1 MQIDLQA
8 LRQMNDDDLEQALL
22 AFVFAKLKAMPD
34 DAVEAISSLPE
45 GFRPYYVSW
54 LVEAEVL
61 NGGFH
66 QFFWNPSSDF
76 ADDAAD
82 AFRAIGD
89 QATAEIMSQ
98 ALEAALAELPE
109 TARFMKIGTLEAF
122 SQSAKRSKLGAF
134 DEAFYERAP
143 ALPGLRAQFF
153 RANSNLFVAER
164 P

>member
-1 MQIDLQA
+1 MQIDHHA
-8 LRQMNDDDLEQALL
+8 LSQMNDEDLEQALL
-22 AFVFAKLKAMPD
+22 ALVFAKLKTMPN
-34 DAVEAISSLPE
+34 DAVEAIASLPG

-76 ADDAAD
+76 ADDAVE

-109 TARFMKIGTLEAF
+109 TSKFMKTGTLEAF
-122 SQSAKRSKLGAF
+122 SQSAKRSNLGAF

-143 ALPGLRAQFF
+143 ALPGLRARFF
-153 RANSNLFVAER
+153 RASSHLFVAD
-164 P
+164 PQ